1 MGNLRCV
8 CNVKNRLKIRL
19 LKQNDLFVYFDES
32 SLAKLVE
39 YCKELSVV
47 PKEVLFNVFGVLSYQ
62 NFMLAMTTYCMKI
75 TR

>member
-1 MGNLRCV
+1 
-8 CNVKNRLKIRL
+8 VKNRLKIRL

-39 YCKELSVV
+39 YCKEISLAL
-47 PKEVLFNVFGVLSYQ
+47 KEFLFNGFGVLSYQ
-62 NFMLAMTTYCMKI
+62 NFMLAMTKYCMKI